1 MYIGASKVTKLK
13 TLLVLAF
20 LAHIPSLPFIH
31 LDRSGTN
38 HRPFEGEK
46 NPTMLHSNTSNAWKS
61 L

>member
-1 MYIGASKVTKLK
+1 MSIGTAKVTKIK

-20 LAHIPSLPFIH
+20 LAHIPSLPFVH

-38 HRPFEGEK
+38 HRPFEREK
-46 NPTMLHSNTSNAWKS
+46 NPTMLDSDSSNPRKS